1 MELDEALTHLLN
13 KMQSYVKGA
22 SVQVFNLNEE
32 ARGAVVDLTN
42 LLDKYAVTDLKQL
55 EHRLYESQRFPPL
68 V

>member
-22 SVQVFNLNEE
+22 SARVFDLNEE
-32 ARGAVVDLTN
+32 ARKSVEDLTS
-42 LLDKYAVTDLKQL
+42 LLNKYAVTDLKQL
-55 EHRLYESQRFPPL
+55 EHRLYESQL